1 MKFLFDLIPAVLF
14 FVFYFVFDIYAAT
27 KALMIFATLQVIW
40 EYFKHGKVSK
50 MALITFLLVIP
61 FGAIT
66 LFLHDDFFIK
76 LKFSIFYWVLAIVM
90 LVSNYFYKK
99 NLIHLMMHKQIAAAN
114 SVWNTMNLAWVGFFV
129 LIGLLNLLFIFRFPQ
144 YWIYFKFPGVPIA
157 MMLFMLALFG
167 LLNKQVTFIE
177 PHEADELKNKPKD
190 QPKNKAKD

>member
-1 MKFLFDLIPAVLF
+1 MKFLFDLIPAVIF
-14 FVFYFVFDIYAAT
+14 FVFYFAFDIYAAT
-27 KALMIFATLQVIW
+27 KALMIFATLQIIW

-76 LKFSIFYWVLAIVM
+76 LKFSIFYWVLGVVM
-90 LVSNYFYKK
+90 LVSNYMYKK
-99 NLIHLMMHKQIAAAN
+99 NLIYLMMHKQIEAKK

-129 LIGLLNLLFIFRFPQ
+129 LTGLINLLFIFKFPQ

-157 MMLFMLALFG
+157 MMIFMLALFG
-167 LLNKQVTFIE
+167 LLNKQIKFID
-177 PHEADELKNKPKD
+177 PDETIDLQDKPKE
-190 QPKNKAKD
+190 

>member
-1 MKFLFDLIPAVLF
+1 MKFLFDLVPAIIF
-14 FVFYFVFDIYAAT
+14 FIFYFLFDIYAAT
-27 KALMIFATLQVIW
+27 KALMLFATLQIMW

-76 LKFSIFYWVLAIVM
+76 LKFSLFYWVLAIAL

-99 NLIHLMMHKQIAAAN
+99 NLITLMMRKQIEASN
-114 SVWNTMNLAWVGFFV
+114 STWNIMNMAWVGFFV
-129 LIGLLNLLFIFRFPQ
+129 MIGLVNLLFIFKFPQ

-157 MMLFMLALFG
+157 MMAFMLGLFG
-167 LLNKQVTFIE
+167 LLNKQIKFIE
-177 PHEADELKNKPKD
+177 PETSDSEKPKE
-190 QPKNKAKD
+190 

>member
-1 MKFLFDLIPAVLF
+1 MKFLFDLIPAVVF
-14 FVFYFVFDIYAAT
+14 FIFYFLFDIYAAT
-27 KALMIFATLQVIW
+27 KALMVFATLQITW

-76 LKFSIFYWVLAIVM
+76 LKFSIFYWVLAIAL

-99 NLIHLMMHKQIAAAN
+99 NLITLMMHKQIEA
-114 SVWNTMNLAWVGFFV
+114 SRSTWNAMNLAWAGFFI
-129 LIGLLNLLFIFRFPQ
+129 LIGLINLLFIFKFPQ

-157 MMLFMLALFG
+157 MMVFMLGLFG
-167 LLNKQVTFIE
+167 LLNKQLKFIE
-177 PHEADELKNKPKD
+177 PELSNSEKPKE
-190 QPKNKAKD
+190 